1 MSPAGPK
8 RSGGG
13 AMHLEIVRM
22 QATQSEEKV
31 DGLTQGMKRPI
42 QSGSETGK
50 RTLTPASVV
59 HEVTCF
65 CVYNGA

>member
-31 DGLTQGMKRPI
+31 DGLTQGMKQPLVRVDLTPGQTED
-42 QSGSETGK
+42 QSGQ
-50 RTLTPASVV
+50 P
-59 HEVTCF
+59 
-65 CVYNGA
+65 